1 MNNTIGRS
9 ELVLKYLG
17 FLVTEYNMQFKAQ
30 EFDEYLGFHFM
41 SYTYSFYNENGCFTI
56 HHIPQRGE
64 TGWFVS
70 KTISED
76 QYELLK
82 KEIIQSLY
90 VHEQTWIWRIGIK
103 NLARSIRSQ
112 IARSGEFFGIKV
124 R

>member
-82 KEIIQSLY
+82 KEIIL
-90 VHEQTWIWRIGIK
+90 EI
-103 NLARSIRSQ
+103 
-112 IARSGEFFGIKV
+112 
-124 R
+124 